1 MAGMNES
8 IERWK
13 SVEKGKSNFFPW
25 LSRFPW
31 TEFRG
36 SPLRQCTVCCNLD
49 QLRRFVRLQSGADRR
64 RDNNLM
70 DPAAR
75 SSTTICDPFSMGFR
89 EISDPI
95 SEPEEMASLTSEVR
109 NGKRVTLWVCWW
121 TWEGALRGV
130 ERAWATFVL
139 PTLWC
144 YKCNCISK

>member
-1 MAGMNES
+1 MAGVNES
-8 IERWK
+8 IYRWK

-70 DPAAR
+70 ELAAR
-75 SSTTICDPFSMGFR
+75 SNTTICDPLVWDSVRFPILFR
-89 EISDPI
+89 SLKRWHLWRVKW
-95 SEPEEMASLTSEVR
+95 EMDR
-109 NGKRVTLWVCWW
+109 RVTLWVCWW

-130 ERAWATFVL
+130 ERAWATFVR

-144 YKCNCISK
+144 YQCNCLSK